1 MKNFANII
9 TEPKIKKGLSQE
21 QYIAVGFFL
30 MVLMGTFLLMLPI
43 SSRDGSWTD
52 PLSACFTACSSSC
65 VTGLVVFDT
74 YRHWSMFGQLI
85 ILTLIQI
92 GGLGFVTIG
101 IMFSIMLRR
110 KIGLKDRSIMQ
121 DSISALELR
130 GIVRLYKLIIKGT
143 FIVEGTGAVCLSFIF
158 VPKLGIIRGIYYSIF
173 HSISAFCNAGFDL
186 MGRYEEYSSFVS
198 LRDNLWANVVLCLLI
213 LIGGLGFMVWQDLYE
228 NKFNFK
234 KYKLHTKL
242 VLIGTL
248 IFTIGGAVLFWL
260 FEKNNL
266 LNNVSPVGQF
276 SASLFGS
283 VTPRTAGFNTTDTG
297 ALSDASQILTLFL
310 MLVGGNS
317 GSTAGGVKVTTIV
330 ILYLFVFSSLRKTS
344 AVEVYGRRVT
354 DDTVR
359 KASVVFMLNMTLA
372 VVAAMIIC
380 AIQQF
385 SLKDVLFETFSAVN
399 TVGMTRN
406 LTRELNSVS
415 KMIIII
421 LMYFGRVGSMN
432 FALSFMVKKNAD
444 VVRCPVEEI
453 SVG

>member
-1 MKNFANII
+1 MRKFANII
-9 TEPKIKKGLSQE
+9 DEPKVKKGLSQE
-21 QYIAVGFFL
+21 QYIAAGFFIMIL
-30 MVLMGTFLLMLPI
+30 VGTLLLMLPI
-43 SSRDGSWTD
+43 SSKDGTWTD
-52 PLSACFTACSSSC
+52 PLSACFTATSTSC

-74 YRHWSMFGQLI
+74 YKHWSLFGQLI
-85 ILTLIQI
+85 IITLIQI

-101 IMFSIMLRR
+101 ILFSIMFRR
-110 KIGLKDRSIMQ
+110 KIGLKDRSLMQ

-130 GIVRLYKLIIKGT
+130 GIVRLYQLILKGT
-143 FIVEGTGAVCLSFIF
+143 FLVEGIGAICLSFIF
-158 VPKLGIIRGIYYSIF
+158 VPKLGFVRGVYYSVF

-198 LRDNLWANVVLCLLI
+198 MRDNLWANIVLCLLI

-228 NKFNFK
+228 HKLEFK

-242 VLIGTL
+242 VLVGTL
-248 IFTIGGAVLFWL
+248 IFTVGGAILFWI
-260 FEKNNL
+260 FERNGL
-266 LNNVSPVGQF
+266 LAGVSPVGQF

-317 GSTAGGVKVTTIV
+317 GSTAGGVKVTTIM
-330 ILYLFVFSSLRKTS
+330 ILYLFVHASLRQS
-344 AVEVYGRRVT
+344 SSVEIYGRRIA
-354 DDTVR
+354 DDTIR
-359 KASVVFMLNMTLA
+359 KAAVVFMLNMTLGI
-372 VVAAMIIC
+372 VAAMIIC
-380 AIQQF
+380 ALQQL

-406 LTRELNSVS
+406 LTRDLNGVS
-415 KMIIII
+415 RVVIII

-432 FALSFMVKKNAD
+432 FAFSFMKKRNAD
-444 VVRCPVEEI
+444 VVRCPEEEI